1 LQKEDPDPYEE
12 QSQKNYSSSGESKIF
27 IYTLLNL
34 IKNFLEKLEKE
45 ELDYENDDVEK
56 LKEIQSN
63 QKNLLNGILFCLIY
77 LDGLIMIN
85 IDNINKIQYIAL
97 SHKINLFG
105 IFTQIMKM
113 KIIDPALKEVASH
126 LFCAIIGFCD
136 FDSNNEDLYRFIINW
151 TKEHH
156 IIS

>member
-1 LQKEDPDPYEE
+1 M
-12 QSQKNYSSSGESKIF
+12 
-27 IYTLLNL
+27 
-34 IKNFLEKLEKE
+34 EKLEKE
-45 ELDYENDDVEK
+45 ELDYEQDNVDK
-56 LKEIQSN
+56 LKEIQNS
-63 QKNLLNGILFCLIY
+63 QKNLINGVLFCMLY

-113 KIIDPALKEVASH
+113 RILDSAIKEIASH
-126 LFCAIIGFCD
+126 LFCAIIGFCE